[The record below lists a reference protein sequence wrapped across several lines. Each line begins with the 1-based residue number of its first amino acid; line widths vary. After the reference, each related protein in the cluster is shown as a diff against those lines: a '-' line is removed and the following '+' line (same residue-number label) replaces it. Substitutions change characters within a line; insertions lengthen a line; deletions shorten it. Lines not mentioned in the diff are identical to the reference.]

1 MHFSDGKKR
10 KIDSKR
16 INKMQLPTHAMYYL
30 YFIEL
35 KYSFLSAY
43 SSVASLIF
51 FSVGDDEYRVKCEG
65 AITYLM
71 ANGCSDPFVIGKEC
85 DCNNGFL

>member
-1 MHFSDGKKR
+1 
-10 KIDSKR
+10 
-16 INKMQLPTHAMYYL
+16 MQPPPQAMYYL
-30 YFIEL
+30 SFIEL
-35 KYSFLSAY
+35 KYSLLSAY
-43 SSVASLIF
+43 SSVTSLIF
-51 FSVGDDEYRVKCEG
+51 FPVGDDEYRVKCEG